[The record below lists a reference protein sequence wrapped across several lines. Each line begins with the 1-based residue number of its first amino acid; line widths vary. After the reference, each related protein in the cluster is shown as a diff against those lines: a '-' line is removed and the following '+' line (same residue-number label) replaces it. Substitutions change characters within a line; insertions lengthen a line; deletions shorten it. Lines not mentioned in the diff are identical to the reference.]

1 LTDACS
7 LPDAAE
13 LIDRGSAKLRR
24 AADYPIKEDLFK
36 AQDDF
41 NGALRG
47 MMAQNPVPKPKEFAR
62 VYQKLSITFLRLSH
76 LPTFTETERMA
87 YVREAEKQ
95 GALGLD
101 HAMRSQNDGRVAQM
115 RFHMACVHAREV
127 CLLMEEAGTEPR
139 AADPLR
145 AKREGALGAVSIA
158 LSELEGFDGMDMA
171 GYEKMARQYSRA
183 LLP

>member
-1 LTDACS
+1 
-7 LPDAAE
+7 
-13 LIDRGSAKLRR
+13 LRR

-47 MMAQNPVPKPKEFAR
+47 MTAQNPVPKPKEFAR

-76 LPTFTETERMA
+76 LPTFSETERMA

-127 CLLMEEAGTEPR
+127 CLLMEEAGTGPR

-145 AKREGALGAVSIA
+145 TKREGALGAVSIA